1 MSSRRR
7 EAGVT
12 LVEMIVVVA
21 IVGLIAAIAFPSFT
35 AGLDGVRLATA
46 TDSIVAFLNA
56 GLNHAERRQQT
67 VEFTVSIPE
76 NRVVM
81 RSTQPGYVRTLAM
94 EKGMTIVRVLPQLPG
109 GIEEST
115 RNFYVYPSGAI
126 PAVGIEIS
134 NARGRHRIVS
144 VDPIT
149 GVAQTQD
156 PVAEQQK

>member
-1 MSSRRR
+1 MRRPR

-46 TDSIVAFLNA
+46 SDSIVAFLNA
-56 GLNHAERRQQT
+56 GLIHAERRQQM
-67 VEFTVSIPE
+67 VEFTISTPE
-76 NRVVM
+76 NRIVM
-81 RSTQPGYVRTLAM
+81 RSTEPGFVRTLPM
-94 EKGMTIVRVLPQLPG
+94 ERGMTIVRVLPPLPG
-109 GIEEST
+109 GMDEST

-134 NARGRHRIVS
+134 NDRGRHRIVR

-149 GVAQTQD
+149 GVAQSQD
-156 PVAEQQK
+156 PAVEQQQ